1 MCGVLGISS
10 SAYYAW
16 RKRSPSARSVENK
29 RITEQIR
36 LIHDQSK
43 QSYGSPRITEELV
56 ALGEKVSRPRIA
68 RLMKKANIRSKVKR
82 KFVVTTDSEHDYP
95 VAKNLL
101 DRQFEPGGSTPV
113 WVSDLT
119 YIRTLAGW
127 LYLTVILHLNTRKVI
142 GWSLSETMD
151 ATSTS
156 VAAYQMAVLHRAPT
170 ANLIFHSDRGVQYA
184 CTEFKALL
192 SQSEVRQS
200 MSRKGN
206 CWDNAVAESFFKS
219 LKVEWLYGQR
229 FENQAQ
235 AQMAVFEYIECWYN
249 TRRRHSAI
257 NYLTPNEFEQLLLNH
272 PRAVCA

>member
-1 MCGVLGISS
+1 MGISS

-272 PRAVCA
+272 PRAA